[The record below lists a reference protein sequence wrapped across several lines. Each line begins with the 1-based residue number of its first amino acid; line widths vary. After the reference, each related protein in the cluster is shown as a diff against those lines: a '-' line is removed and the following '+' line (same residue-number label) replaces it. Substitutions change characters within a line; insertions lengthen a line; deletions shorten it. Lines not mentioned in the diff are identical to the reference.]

1 MGNFIS
7 HVQVPARN
15 LEASIEWYEKV
26 MGGTFVANFG
36 QFAIIELSEGACIHL
51 WLTNDPTTS
60 TFTVN
65 GAPYPTIGIQCDNIE
80 AIIAAVKQYG
90 SDYEGEGLPTIDEE
104 GGKFFRFFDPTGNMI
119 VAHEEP
125 ADDAG
130 EETEQAVEEQMEEEE
145 N

>member
-26 MGGTFVANFG
+26 VGGTFVANFG
-36 QFAIIELSEGACIHL
+36 QFAVIELSEGACINL

-60 TFTVN
+60 TFTVS
-65 GAPYPTIGIQCDNIE
+65 GAPYPTIGIQCDDIE
-80 AIIAAVKQYG
+80 TIIAAVKQYG

-104 GGKFFRFFDPTGNMI
+104 GRKFFRFFDPTGNMI

-125 ADDAG
+125 DDTDNEA
-130 EETEQAVEEQMEEEE
+130 EQFAEEQFAEEED
-145 N
+145 